1 MVTIDSFQ
9 LSLRMSIIILSTML
23 VDVAVTR
30 LSVRSVEK
38 HAVLLLL
45 LLLFFFFLFFLLLLL
60 NKYY

>member
-45 LLLFFFFLFFLLLLL
+45 LLLL